1 MKRCE
6 MNKSVD
12 IIIPTYRPDESVV
25 YLMKKLL
32 KQTYPIHEIHI
43 IDTETGIFPKEL
55 KNLSDKIRISKI
67 KPEQFDHGGTRH
79 EGAMQ
84 SHADIIIYMTQDAM
98 PVNEYLIEELVK
110 AFDNEKIAAAYARQ
124 LPNSKCN
131 VIERYT
137 RAFNYPEQ
145 SRIKSLEDLETLGI
159 KTYFCSDV
167 CAAYRKSVYE
177 SLGGFEEK
185 TIFNEDMIMAAKI
198 IQSGGSVKYV
208 AEAKVIHSHNYNCKQ
223 QFQRNFD
230 LAVSQVEHP
239 EVFQNI
245 KSESEGMR
253 LVKNTMIYLI
263 KIKKPWLIIKLIL
276 QSGFKYMG
284 YCLGKKYGQLPM
296 WLIKK
301 CTMNQRY
308 WEKMD

>member
-1 MKRCE
+1 

-25 YLMKKLL
+25 YLIKKLL
-32 KQTYPIHEIHI
+32 KQTYPIHKIHI
-43 IDTETGIFPKEL
+43 IDTETGIFPKKL

-84 SHADIIIYMTQDAM
+84 SHADIIVYMTQDAM
-98 PVNEYLIEELVK
+98 PVNEYLVEELVK
-110 AFDNEKIAAAYARQ
+110 AFDNEKISAAYARQ

-145 SRIKSLEDLETLGI
+145 SRIKSLKDLETLGI

-198 IQSGGSVKYV
+198 IQSGGLVKYV

>member
-1 MKRCE
+1 

-25 YLMKKLL
+25 YLIKKLL
-32 KQTYPIHEIHI
+32 KQTYPIHKIHI
-43 IDTETGIFPKEL
+43 IDTETGIFPKKL

-84 SHADIIIYMTQDAM
+84 SHADIIVYMTQDAM
-98 PVNEYLIEELVK
+98 PVNEYLVEELVK
-110 AFDNEKIAAAYARQ
+110 AFDNEKISAAYARQ

-145 SRIKSLEDLETLGI
+145 SRIKSLKDLETLGI

-198 IQSGGSVKYV
+198 IQSGGLVKYV

-296 WLIKK
+296 RLIKK

>member
-1 MKRCE
+1 

-25 YLMKKLL
+25 YLIKKLL

-43 IDTETGIFPKEL
+43 IDTEMGIFPKKL

-67 KPEQFDHGGTRH
+67 NPEQFDHGGTRH

-84 SHADIIIYMTQDAM
+84 SHADIIVYMTQDAM
-98 PVNEYLIEELVK
+98 PVNEYLVEELVK

-145 SRIKSLEDLETLGI
+145 SRIKSLKDLETLGI

-198 IQSGGSVKYV
+198 IQSGGLVKYV

-308 WEKMD
+308 WEEMD

>member
-1 MKRCE
+1 
-6 MNKSVD
+6 MNKNVD

-55 KNLSDKIRISKI
+55 KKLSDKIRISKI

-84 SHADIIIYMTQDAM
+84 SHADIIVYMTQDAM

-198 IQSGGSVKYV
+198 IQSGGLVKYV

-253 LVKNTMIYLI
+253 LVKNTMTYLI

-276 QSGFKYMG
+276 QSAFKYMG
-284 YCLGKKYGQLPM
+284 YCLGRKYSQLPM

-308 WEKMD
+308 WEKID

>member
-1 MKRCE
+1 

-55 KNLSDKIRISKI
+55 KKLSDKIRISKI

-84 SHADIIIYMTQDAM
+84 SHADIIVYMTQDAM

-198 IQSGGSVKYV
+198 IQSGGLVKYV

-253 LVKNTMIYLI
+253 LVKNTMTYLI

-276 QSGFKYMG
+276 QSAFKYMG
-284 YCLGKKYGQLPM
+284 YCLGRKYSQLPM

-308 WEKMD
+308 WEKID

>member
-1 MKRCE
+1 MEGNRT
-6 MNKSVD
+6 VD
-12 IIIPTYRPDESVV
+12 VLIPTYKPDQRCVQLVKRLLSQSVQV
-25 YLMKKLL
+25 NRIYL
-32 KQTYPIHEIHI
+32 
-43 IDTETGIFPKEL
+43 IDTESGIFPKEL
-55 KNLSDKIRISKI
+55 YTISDRVKIHRIL
-67 KPEQFDHGGTRH
+67 PEEFDHGGTRNL
-79 EGAMQ
+79 GAEM
-84 SHADIIIYMTQDAM
+84 SDTEILVYMTQDAM
-98 PVNEYLIEELVK
+98 PVNEYLVEELVK

-145 SRIKSLEDLETLGI
+145 SRIKSLKDLETLGI

-198 IQSGGSVKYV
+198 IQSGGLVKYV

-239 EVFQNI
+239 EVFQ
-245 KSESEGMR
+245 GMR

-308 WEKMD
+308 WEKTD